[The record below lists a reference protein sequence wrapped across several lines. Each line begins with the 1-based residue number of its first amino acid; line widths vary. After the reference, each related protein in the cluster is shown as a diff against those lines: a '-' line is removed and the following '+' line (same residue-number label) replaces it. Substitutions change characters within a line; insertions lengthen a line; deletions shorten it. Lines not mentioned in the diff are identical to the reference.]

1 MSSSLSTVLPMAL
14 ENSRQGRAGAVL
26 WPAAGTE
33 VFDTGRLPLPEPLT
47 EVAAYYWWVTWRRA
61 ERIPFRQ
68 EVLSHPVTHLTVE
81 AAEGGVLLGL
91 PVPAALVHG
100 LVTRVF
106 TVDLPVA
113 GRVAGVA
120 FDPGGLAALLG
131 RGVRELTDVVVPA
144 GPVLGRDVAPLTSR
158 VLAEEDDEARRDAMA
173 DVLGALLA
181 PRLAD
186 VRADERYRTVR
197 RAVELMRSRE
207 HIALGPV
214 AAALHVSERTLQ
226 RLFARY
232 VGASPLWVLR
242 RHRLQ
247 DAVAAL
253 ARSRRAS
260 GCPRPTTG
268 PAAGRRPGRRTSAL
282 RTYGRVRISAP
293 SSVTRTMCSHCAVR
307 PRSRVTAVQPS
318 SHRSHSGLPRVSI
331 GSMVKTMPGSIT
343 SSCSGAAS

>member
-1 MSSSLSTVLPMAL
+1 MGL
-14 ENSRQGRAGAVL
+14 EDPRQVDAASATRGAVL

-106 TVDLPVA
+106 TVDLPVT

-120 FDPGGLAALLG
+120 FHPGGLAALLG

-253 ARSRRAS
+253 DAGEGEDLSGLAASLGFADHAHLTRAFTQVVGVPPS
-260 GCPRPTTG
+260 HYR
-268 PAAGRRPGRRTSAL
+268 AGRR
-282 RTYGRVRISAP
+282 
-293 SSVTRTMCSHCAVR
+293 
-307 PRSRVTAVQPS
+307 
-318 SHRSHSGLPRVSI
+318 
-331 GSMVKTMPGSIT
+331 
-343 SSCSGAAS
+343 

>member
-1 MSSSLSTVLPMAL
+1 
-14 ENSRQGRAGAVL
+14 
-26 WPAAGTE
+26 
-33 VFDTGRLPLPEPLT
+33 
-47 EVAAYYWWVTWRRA
+47 WWVTWRRA

-91 PVPAALVHG
+91 PVPAALAHG

-113 GRVAGVA
+113 GPVAGVA
-120 FDPGGLAALLG
+120 LHPAAQAALPG
-131 RGVRELTDVVVPA
+131 PGARQPPDVVVPA

-158 VLAEEDDEARRDAMA
+158 VLAQEDDEARRDAMA

-214 AAALHVSERTLQ
+214 AAALPVTERTLQ
-226 RLFARY
+226 RP
-232 VGASPLWVLR
+232 S
-242 RHRLQ
+242 
-247 DAVAAL
+247 
-253 ARSRRAS
+253 ARS
-260 GCPRPTTG
+260 G
-268 PAAGRRPGRRTSAL
+268 
-282 RTYGRVRISAP
+282 
-293 SSVTRTMCSHCAVR
+293 
-307 PRSRVTAVQPS
+307 
-318 SHRSHSGLPRVSI
+318 
-331 GSMVKTMPGSIT
+331 
-343 SSCSGAAS
+343 GA